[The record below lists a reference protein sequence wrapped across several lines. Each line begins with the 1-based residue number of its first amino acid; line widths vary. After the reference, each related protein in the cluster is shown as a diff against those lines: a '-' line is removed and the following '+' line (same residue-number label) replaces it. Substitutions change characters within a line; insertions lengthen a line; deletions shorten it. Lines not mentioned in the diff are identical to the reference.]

1 MWTDIVVPRGAP
13 VPGQSE
19 IFGRDVMSE
28 MKKKARLE
36 RLAQP
41 GRQIR
46 NYDGR
51 LRDADTFKPEKVLI
65 HDWVEERVAEAE
77 RLREMMAAQKRC
89 DFEDFAAIRDL
100 ISEKYDARI
109 GGVRGGTELV
119 SIDELTKIQITTT
132 DQKTVTPAIIAAE
145 ELVREV
151 MDDLLDGSNEDLRQ
165 IVDRAFV
172 RNRQTGKISTTQIRR
187 LASLE
192 INHSKWPKAQKALR
206 DAIEN
211 AGVRQY
217 MRFYRRDK
225 LQSPWVQVDLNYSSL
240 EG

>member
-1 MWTDIVVPRGAP
+1 MDA
-13 VPGQSE
+13 
-19 IFGRDVMSE
+19 
-28 MKKKARLE
+28 MKNKARLE
-36 RLAQP
+36 KLAQP

-51 LRDADTFKPEKVLI
+51 MRDVDSFKPEKVLV

-77 RLREMMAAQKRC
+77 RLQELMSARKRS
-89 DFEDFAAIRDL
+89 DFEEFEAIRDL
-100 ISEKYDARI
+100 ISEQYGARI

-132 DQKTVTPAIIAAE
+132 DQKTVTPAIMAAE

-192 INHSKWPKAQKALR
+192 INHPKWPKAQKALR
-206 DAIEN
+206 EAIES

-217 MRFYRRDK
+217 MRFYRRET
-225 LQSPWVQVDLNYSSL
+225 LLAPWTQVDLNYSSL

>member
-1 MWTDIVVPRGAP
+1 MLTDIVVPRGAP

-19 IFGRDVMSE
+19 IFGREIMSE
-28 MKKKARLE
+28 MKKKYRLE
-36 RLAQP
+36 KLAQP

-51 LRDADTFKPEKVLI
+51 LRDANTFKPEKVLV
-65 HDWVEERVAEAE
+65 HDWVEERVAAAE
-77 RLREMMAAQKRC
+77 QLRELMAISKRH
-89 DFEDFAAIRDL
+89 DFEDFEAVRDL
-100 ISEKYDARI
+100 ISEQYGARI

-119 SIDELTKIQITTT
+119 SIDELTKVQITTT

-192 INHSKWPKAQKALR
+192 INHQKWPAAQRALR
-206 DAIEN
+206 EAIEN

-217 MRFYRRDK
+217 MRFYRRAT
-225 LQSPWVQVDLNYSSL
+225 LQSPWVQIDLNYSAL
-240 EG
+240 EA

>member
-1 MWTDIVVPRGAP
+1 MDA
-13 VPGQSE
+13 
-19 IFGRDVMSE
+19 
-28 MKKKARLE
+28 MKNKARLE
-36 RLAQP
+36 KLAQP

-51 LRDADTFKPEKVLI
+51 MRDVDSFKPEKVLV

-77 RLREMMAAQKRC
+77 RLQELMSARKRS
-89 DFEDFAAIRDL
+89 DFEEFEAIRDL
-100 ISEKYDARI
+100 ISEQYGARI

-132 DQKTVTPAIIAAE
+132 DQKTVTPAIMAAE

-192 INHSKWPKAQKALR
+192 INHPKWPKAQKALR
-206 DAIEN
+206 EAIES
-211 AGVRQY
+211 AGVTIHAV
-217 MRFYRRDK
+217 
-225 LQSPWVQVDLNYSSL
+225 LSP
-240 EG
+240 